1 MTGIRNVIVG
11 TAGHIDHGK
20 SAIVRRLTG
29 VDPDRLA
36 EERERGMTIDL
47 GFAPYAHDSGATVGL
62 IDVPGH
68 ERFIKNMVAGATSVD
83 IVMLVIAADDG
94 VMPQTREHFAILE
107 LLGVQRGLV
116 VINKIDLVD
125 ADLLD
130 LVRLDVD
137 ALVEGTFLEEAP
149 RCEVSATTGAGF
161 DPLRTTLD
169 ALIAEVPPHV
179 DDGPFRLPIQ
189 RVFSAKGHGTVVT
202 GVPVS
207 GRIAP
212 GDKLEVVGR
221 DIELRVRGVQAYGE
235 AREVGRAGHSTALNV
250 GGASKD
256 EVHRGDVVASP
267 GLFAA
272 RRSVSVHYRHVDE
285 QPLKNRAAVRLHVGT
300 AEILGQAVLLDA
312 DRISRGEESFLQLR
326 LDDPVTAAPGDRYL
340 LRHAASMA
348 VLGGGSVLA
357 AGDGRLKRFK
367 ERVLREARERLDAQ
381 GDSVQLARVA
391 VAAAGRRGATPEQL
405 ALETGM
411 PPDTLR
417 EALAPALDAGELVA
431 AGPRLVDAEAMDEV
445 SEEVRAAV
453 KAEHKRAPLL
463 DWVELK
469 AIRARLDVDDA
480 VLTAALQRDR
490 RVETAAG
497 GRVRKTGHAA
507 KISNEQRAASERVLT
522 TLREA
527 GATPP
532 AIDAAFTG
540 LPTKDSDALLS
551 MLRSAGEIVAV
562 GPHLYHAEA
571 LAALRETLLA
581 HGRSRDGAIDIPA
594 LRDELGTSRKYLIP
608 LLEHFD
614 AEGITVRHGDRRTLR
629 SVDVSS

>member
-20 SAIVRRLTG
+20 SAIVRQLTG

-47 GFAPYAHDSGATVGL
+47 GFAPYAHDSGAIVGL

-68 ERFIKNMVAGATSVD
+68 ERFIKNMVAGATSID
-83 IVMLVIAADDG
+83 IVMLVVAADDG
-94 VMPQTREHFAILE
+94 VMPQTREHFSILE
-107 LLGVQRGLV
+107 LLGVQRGMV

-125 ADLLD
+125 ADLLE

-137 ALVEGTFLEEAP
+137 ALVEGTFLESAP
-149 RCEVSATTGAGF
+149 RCAVSATTGEGF
-161 DPLRTTLD
+161 DALRTTLD
-169 ALIAEVPPHV
+169 ALIAEVPPHS

-202 GVPVS
+202 GVPVTGS
-207 GRIAP
+207 VAP

-235 AREVGRAGHSTALNV
+235 AREVGRAGHSTAINV
-250 GGASKD
+250 SGASKD
-256 EVHRGDVVASP
+256 EISRGDVVAP
-267 GLFAA
+267 AGLFAA
-272 RRSVSVHYRHVDE
+272 RRSLSVHYRHVDE

-300 AEILGQAVLLDA
+300 AEVLGQAVLLDA
-312 DRISRGEESFLQLR
+312 HRIVRGEESFLQLR
-326 LDDPVTAAPGDRYL
+326 LDERVTAAPGDRYL

-357 AGDGRLKRFK
+357 SGDGRLKRFK

-381 GDSVQLARVA
+381 GDAVQLARVA
-391 VAAAGRRGATPEQL
+391 VVAAGRRGVSHEQL

-411 PPDTLR
+411 TPDALR
-417 EALAPALDAGELVA
+417 KVLASAVDAGELVV
-431 AGPRLVDAEAMDEV
+431 AGSLLVDAEALDEV
-445 SEEVRAAV
+445 AEEVRVEV
-453 KAEHKRAPLL
+453 KSEHKRAPLM

-469 AIRARLDVDDA
+469 AVRARLDVGEA

-490 RVETAAG
+490 RLETAAG
-497 GRVRKTGHAA
+497 GRVRTTGHAA
-507 KISNEQRAASERVLT
+507 KISQEQRAASERVLA
-522 TLREA
+522 TLLA
-527 GATPP
+527 GGATPP

-540 LPTKDSDALLS
+540 LPGKDSDALLS
-551 MLRSAGEIVAV
+551 MLRSAGQIVAV

-581 HGRSRDGAIDIPA
+581 HGRARAGAIDIPA

-614 AEGITVRHGDRRTLR
+614 AEGVTVRHGDRRTLR
-629 SVDVSS
+629 HVDVSS